1 MKAIDS
7 PRRSAEWV
15 FGVLWRGFF
24 FFHFVRR
31 RSDDVG
37 DLIQPR
43 RADGARLVMVH
54 EQFVGSREIGF
65 GSRHPSAEEISGYQL
80 VLSFD
85 GVSQSSCQ
93 GV

>member
-1 MKAIDS
+1 
-7 PRRSAEWV
+7 
-15 FGVLWRGFF
+15 
-24 FFHFVRR
+24 
-31 RSDDVG
+31 
-37 DLIQPR
+37 
-43 RADGARLVMVH
+43 MVH

-85 GVSQSSCQ
+85 GGFQSPRQ